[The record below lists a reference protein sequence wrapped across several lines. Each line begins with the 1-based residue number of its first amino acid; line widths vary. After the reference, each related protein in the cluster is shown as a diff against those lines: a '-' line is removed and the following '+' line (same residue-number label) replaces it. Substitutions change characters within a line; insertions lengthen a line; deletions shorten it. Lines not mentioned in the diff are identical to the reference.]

1 MKNLRNK
8 EQLLREYVKVLLKE
22 EESYATLLDASISQS
37 PFGMH
42 YGSRSDLY
50 NTFIKPFVDIYKT
63 AEGETK
69 ELARR
74 VQTAVQVVF
83 NVVKTTLLP
92 WTKDNYEDIF
102 NRQKEDIN
110 AIRAEYADVVKSSW
124 DALTSSDATLV
135 AFLASPGAVMSA
147 AVLKKSPDVAR
158 NLLDVVSGG
167 KFNQFLAKW
176 GVETKA
182 RSSSRSDPG
191 GYEGGGAGGV
201 GGAFE
206 SFKRFSH
213 PLLLEKKKRKPSL
226 ADILSSKKIVN
237 KMLDNPRANKMQDE
251 ATQVIKSTLNQI
263 YEQVNIFCKAKSIK
277 DLEKALGKKIE
288 GLSDESIKGAEKEV
302 FKMLKDSIKA
312 LYIGKMRSQ
321 IQEVRNAGFDDSSTF
336 IKLYSAA
343 IAEIEKSCS

>member
-8 EQLLREYVKVLLKE
+8 EQLLREYVRTILKE

-42 YGSRSDLY
+42 YGSRTDLY

-83 NVVKTTLLP
+83 NVVKTTLIP

-102 NRQKEDIN
+102 NKQKEDID
-110 AIRAEYADVVKSSW
+110 AIRSEYADVVKSSW
-124 DALTSSDATLV
+124 DALTSSDATLI
-135 AFLASPGAVMSA
+135 AFLASPGSVMSA
-147 AVLKKSPDVAR
+147 AVLKKTPDVAR

-167 KFNQFLAKW
+167 KFNQLLAKW
-176 GVETKA
+176 GVGSKA
-182 RSSSRSDPG
+182 RSSSRPDPG
-191 GYEGGGAGGV
+191 GYEGGSVGGV

-206 SFKRFSH
+206 SFSRSH
-213 PLLLEKKKRKPSL
+213 PLLLEKKKKKPGL
-226 ADILSSKKIVN
+226 TDILSSKKIVN
-237 KMLDNPRANKMQDE
+237 KMLDNPRVNKMQSD
-251 ATQVIKSTLNQI
+251 ATQVIKNTLSQI
-263 YEQVNIFCKAKSIK
+263 YEQVNTFCKTKSIK
-277 DLEKALGKKIE
+277 ELEKALGKKIE

-302 FKMLKDSIKA
+302 FKMLKDSIKT
-312 LYIGKMRSQ
+312 LYIGKMKSQ